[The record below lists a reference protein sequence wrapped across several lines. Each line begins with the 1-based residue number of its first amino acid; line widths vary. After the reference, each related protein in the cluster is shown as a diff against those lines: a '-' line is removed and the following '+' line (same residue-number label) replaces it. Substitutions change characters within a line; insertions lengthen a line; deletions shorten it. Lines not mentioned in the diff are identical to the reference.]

1 MTDAALD
8 LFGYGDVL
16 TAAEREKLHGLRA
29 YLDQH
34 VRPHVA
40 AWWEAGKCP
49 VHVRQELAALRL
61 DDDPAI
67 LGGTGRPRPIYVG
80 FRGFEMAR
88 VDLSVAM
95 LYGGQAN
102 MFRTVVREGGS
113 PEQIAAL
120 DARIASFDLTGC
132 FALTEPGH
140 GSDAVR
146 GMDTRASRDGDGWL
160 IRGRKRWIGNGAISD
175 VLAVA
180 AIDDDGGVGIYLV
193 PSDAP
198 GVRLTEITDKIA
210 VRLVRNADIELD
222 DVRVDD
228 SARLARIRSPRD
240 LARVFES
247 LRPDVAWF
255 AAGMQ
260 AGSYEAARSYALG
273 REQFGRPIAG
283 FQLVQ
288 DKLARMLGNLTA
300 SLAMAVGLTS
310 SSATGADGE
319 RNAALTKAW
328 VADALRETV
337 ALGREIV
344 GGEGIRV
351 ANHVAR
357 FFADAEAV
365 YTYEGTRE
373 MNQLIVG
380 KAITGWS
387 AFTR

>member
-1 MTDAALD
+1 MTDTVLD
-8 LFGYGDVL
+8 LFGYADAL
-16 TAAEREKLHGLRA
+16 TPAERDKLATLRA
-29 YLDQH
+29 YLDEN

-40 AWWEAGKCP
+40 AWWQAGECP
-49 VHVRQELAALRL
+49 VHLRGDLAALRL
-61 DDDPAI
+61 DDDPAV
-67 LGGTGRPRPIYVG
+67 LDDTGRARPIYVG

-88 VDLSVAM
+88 VDLSIAM

-113 PEQIAAL
+113 PEQIAAM

-132 FALTEPGH
+132 FALTEPAH

-146 GMDTRASRDGDGWL
+146 GMDTRAVRDGDGWR
-160 IRGRKRWIGNGAISD
+160 IRGRKRWIGNAAISD
-175 VLAVA
+175 VLAIA
-180 AIDDDGGVGIYLV
+180 AIDGDGGVGIYLV
-193 PSDAP
+193 PRDAD
-198 GVRLTEITDKIA
+198 GVQLTEITDKIS

-222 DVRVDD
+222 DVRVDAD
-228 SARLARIRSPRD
+228 ARLARIRSPRD

-300 SLAMAVGLTS
+300 SLAMAVGLTMS
-310 SSATGADGE
+310 TASGADGE

-328 VADALRETV
+328 TADALRETV
-337 ALGREIV
+337 ALGREVV

-351 ANHVAR
+351 AHHVAR

-373 MNQLIVG
+373 MNHLIVG
-380 KAITGWS
+380 KSITGLS